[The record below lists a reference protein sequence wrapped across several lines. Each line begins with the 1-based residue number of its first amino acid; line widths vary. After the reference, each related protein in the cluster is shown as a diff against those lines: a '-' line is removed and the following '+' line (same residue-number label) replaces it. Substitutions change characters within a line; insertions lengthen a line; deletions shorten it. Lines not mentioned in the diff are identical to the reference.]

1 MPRKT
6 KKLKGGSNIAHR
18 LKTGNSLRKSG
29 SNLPKKSSG
38 RKRISK
44 RTSSL
49 RINSSNSYELSFT
62 IRGVED
68 LKDVKKVG
76 KFETQGFIVSDRFKV
91 IKTVASVDEKIND
104 IIEELNSVM
113 GRSNSRNDVVYW
125 DIIKPIKENPDVS
138 NVVRDYLRYKF
149 LNTKMRFS
157 TGSGELALL
166 EVKKL

>member
-76 KFETQGFIVSDRFKV
+76 KFETQAFKVSDHFKV

-125 DIIKPIKENPDVS
+125 DIIKPIKGNPDVS
-138 NVVRDYLRYKF
+138 NVVRDYLKYKF

-157 TGSGELALL
+157 SASGELALL